1 MSRRAASSSVVLFLV
16 LLSAVLAVVA
26 AGLGTGLGTCLAVTP
41 AAGGTP
47 RLQVFFAADFTDVP
61 YQQGVYKKVAG
72 TWRWPAETPKP
83 GSKAVVIATIR
94 KDGTVPVPALH
105 MKSGSDL
112 WDAAAL
118 EAVRKASPFDPL
130 PKTYRPPSVEVH
142 FHFAYDK

>member
-1 MSRRAASSSVVLFLV
+1 MSRRASSVPAALFLA
-16 LLSAVLAVVA
+16 LLSAVMVVIA
-26 AGLGTGLGTCLAVTP
+26 AGLGTGLAATP
-41 AAGGTP
+41 ATAGTP

-72 TWRWPAETPKP
+72 TWQWPAETPKP
-83 GSKAVVIATIR
+83 GSKAVVIVTIR
-94 KDGTVPVPALH
+94 KDGTVSAPALH

-130 PKTYRPPSVEVH
+130 PKAYRPPSVEVH
-142 FHFAYDK
+142 FHFGYDK